1 MKRNIAIVCLDKSV
15 ASSTAKL
22 LADQLNMRYFDMRQ
36 LFEFDHKPHTF
47 KDIITNYGISYYR
60 QKELSIMKYA
70 SDFENVVLNLD
81 FDVSYKKGTLQSLSN
96 DYLIIFLHISPAR
109 ATNILA
115 KEEYSCYK
123 EKTMFVMPK
132 EKLQTRI
139 ENIRVQADIEVNV
152 STSSLPKVCKDVMR
166 AINKFYNLN

>member
-109 ATNILA
+109 ATSILA
-115 KEEYSCYK
+115 KEDYSCYK